1 MRTFEAGK
9 IHAPAAHSLL
19 KTVAHWILILEPF
32 WLAFMLF
39 AFWYPSPQRDAWMW
53 LLVGIPLT
61 MVARF
66 ILYQR
71 LWTRFPLDVVFL
83 IFIVMALLNMR
94 FAPYTRG
101 LIMLGRPLLGM
112 ALCLYF
118 VDYARVH
125 GKLDGLL
132 IGTLLMG
139 LLVAFLALTGSQ
151 WNSKSD
157 QLLPIIN
164 LLPRFTQ
171 FPAAEGG
178 FNANEIAG
186 ALAWLTPL
194 LAGVALLPF
203 DSPVVGTRYIVSLQ
217 RNFVFRNL
225 WRWVSAITFL
235 LLFAALFFGQSR
247 FALGGTLLALAL
259 MTPLVMKSWR
269 WRGLAWAGLIAVA
282 VLEIMIMRNVFNPA
296 NLNQQVSRD
305 EDSLS
310 ARFDIWNSALHI
322 IHDYPLTGVGL
333 NMFRDN
339 RVRAVYPVPTFL
351 QPVLP
356 HTHDEFLQFGTDM
369 GIPGLALFIALYGA
383 AGWMLWRGY
392 RSGVRSV
399 QIIAASVAAGLLAH
413 AFFGIGDAVTLWDRF
428 AFLFWWLLALAAA
441 QYILVCFPSSTPMP
455 QRN

>member
-1 MRTFEAGK
+1 VRTFEVGK
-9 IHAPAAHSLL
+9 LHFPDTHPLL
-19 KTVAHWILILEPF
+19 KTIAHWILFLEPL
-32 WLAFMLF
+32 WLAVTLF
-39 AFWYPSPQRDAWMW
+39 AFWYPSPQRDAWMP

-71 LWTRFPLDVVFL
+71 LWTRFPLDTLFL
-83 IFIVMALLNMR
+83 IFIVLALLNMR
-94 FAPYTRG
+94 IAPYTRG

-125 GKLDGLL
+125 GKIDAPL
-132 IGTLLMG
+132 IGTVLMG

-157 QLLPIIN
+157 QLLPILN

-186 ALAWLTPL
+186 ALAWLTSL
-194 LAGVALLPF
+194 LAGLAAWNK
-203 DSPVVGTRYIVSLQ
+203 R
-217 RNFVFRNL
+217 
-225 WRWVSAITFL
+225 WRWVFAGAFV

-259 MTPLVMKSWR
+259 MTPLIIKRWR
-269 WRGLAWAGLIAVA
+269 WRGLAWAGLVTVA
-282 VLEIMIMRNVFNPA
+282 VLEIMIMRNVFSPA
-296 NLNQQVSRD
+296 KLTQQIERD

-310 ARFDIWNSALHI
+310 ARFDIWQSALDI

-333 NMFRDN
+333 NMFRDG
-339 RVRAVYPVPTFL
+339 RVRDVYPVPTFK
-351 QPVLP
+351 QPILP
-356 HTHDEFLQFGTDM
+356 HTHDELLQLGTDM
-369 GIPGLALFIALYGA
+369 GIPGLVLFAAFYGIAA
-383 AGWMLWRGY
+383 WMLWRGY
-392 RSGVRSV
+392 RSGNRSV
-399 QIIAASVAAGLLAH
+399 QIVAVAVGGGLLAH
-413 AFFGIGDAVTLWDRF
+413 AFFGVGDAVTLWDRF
-428 AFLFWWLLALAAA
+428 AFLFWWLLALAST
-441 QYILVCFPSSTPMP
+441 QYILAYSPSSP
-455 QRN
+455 RKSERD